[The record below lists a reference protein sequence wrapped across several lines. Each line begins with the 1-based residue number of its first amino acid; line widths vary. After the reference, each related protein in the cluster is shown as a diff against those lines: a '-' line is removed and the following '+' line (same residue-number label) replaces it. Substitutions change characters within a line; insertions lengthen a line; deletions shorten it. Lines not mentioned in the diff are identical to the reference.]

1 MSAPQASSP
10 DFRPSTLDFRL
21 SAPFPPRQALPMSGI
36 GKLMKQ
42 ATRMQQQME
51 RVQQDLANKTVEGI
65 AGGGV
70 VKVVAKCD
78 QTLASISIQPEAVNP
93 QDVAFLEAL
102 VLSAVNDAMAKAKEV
117 SNRELGSVTQGF
129 SIPGL
134 M

>member
-1 MSAPQASSP
+1 
-10 DFRPSTLDFRL
+10 
-21 SAPFPPRQALPMSGI
+21 MSGI

-51 RVQQDLANKTVEGI
+51 RVQQDLANKTVDGI
-65 AGGGV
+65 AGGGS

-78 QTLASISIQPEAVNP
+78 QTLVSIKISPDAVNP
-93 QDVAFLEAL
+93 QDVPFLEEL
-102 VLSAVNDAMAKAKEV
+102 ILTAVNDAMAKAKDTAAKEM
-117 SNRELGSVTQGF
+117 GSVTQGF

>member
-1 MSAPQASSP
+1 
-10 DFRPSTLDFRL
+10 
-21 SAPFPPRQALPMSGI
+21 MSGI

-51 RVQQDLANKTVEGI
+51 RVQQELASKTVEGI

-78 QTLASISIQPEAVNP
+78 QTLVSISIQPEAVNP

-102 VLSAVNDAMAKAKEV
+102 VLSAVNDAMGKAKETA
-117 SNRELGSVTQGF
+117 NRELGSVTQGF

>member
-1 MSAPQASSP
+1 
-10 DFRPSTLDFRL
+10 
-21 SAPFPPRQALPMSGI
+21 MSGI

-51 RVQQDLANKTVEGI
+51 RVQQDLASKTVDGI
-65 AGGGV
+65 AGGGI

-78 QTLASISIQPEAVNP
+78 QTLVSIKISPDAVNP
-93 QDVAFLEAL
+93 QDVAFLEEL
-102 VLSAVNDAMAKAKEV
+102 VLTAVNDAMAKAKDTAAKEM
-117 SNRELGSVTQGF
+117 GSVTQGF

>member
-1 MSAPQASSP
+1 MSS
-10 DFRPSTLDFRL
+10 
-21 SAPFPPRQALPMSGI
+21 I

-51 RVQQDLANKTVEGI
+51 RVQQELALKTVEGV
-65 AGGGV
+65 AGGGT

-78 QTLASISIQPEAVNP
+78 QTLASIKISPDAVNP
-93 QDVAFLEAL
+93 QDVPFLEDL
-102 VLSAVNDAMAKAKEV
+102 ILTAVNDAMNKAKETATKEMNAV
-117 SNRELGSVTQGF
+117 SQGF

>member
-1 MSAPQASSP
+1 
-10 DFRPSTLDFRL
+10 
-21 SAPFPPRQALPMSGI
+21 
-36 GKLMKQ
+36 MKQ

-65 AGGGV
+65 AGGGS

-78 QTLASISIQPEAVNP
+78 QTLVSIKISPDAVNP
-93 QDVAFLEAL
+93 QDVPFLEEL
-102 VLSAVNDAMAKAKEV
+102 ILTAVNDAMAKAKDTAAKEM
-117 SNRELGSVTQGF
+117 GSVTQGF

>member
-1 MSAPQASSP
+1 MSN
-10 DFRPSTLDFRL
+10 
-21 SAPFPPRQALPMSGI
+21 I

-51 RVQQDLANKTVEGI
+51 RVQQELALKTVEGI
-65 AGGGV
+65 AGGGT

-78 QTLASISIQPEAVNP
+78 QTLVSIKLSPDAVNP
-93 QDVAFLEAL
+93 QDVGFLEDL
-102 VLSAVNDAMAKAKEV
+102 IVTAVNDAMGKAKDTA
-117 SNRELGSVTQGF
+117 NREMNAVSQGF

>member
-1 MSAPQASSP
+1 
-10 DFRPSTLDFRL
+10 
-21 SAPFPPRQALPMSGI
+21 MSGI

-51 RVQQDLANKTVEGI
+51 RVQQELTQKTVDGI
-65 AGGGV
+65 AGGGT
-70 VKVVAKCD
+70 VKVVARCD

-102 VLSAVNDAMAKAKEV
+102 ILTAVNDAMGKAKETA
-117 SNRELGSVTQGF
+117 NRELGSVTQGF
-129 SIPGL
+129 SLPGL

>member
-1 MSAPQASSP
+1 
-10 DFRPSTLDFRL
+10 
-21 SAPFPPRQALPMSGI
+21 MSGI

-51 RVQQDLANKTVEGI
+51 RVQAELANKTVEGI
-65 AGGGV
+65 AGGGT

-78 QTLASISIQPEAVNP
+78 QTLVSIKISPDAVNP
-93 QDVAFLEAL
+93 QDVPFLEDL
-102 VLSAVNDAMAKAKEV
+102 IVTAVNDAMGKAKDTATKEMNAV
-117 SNRELGSVTQGF
+117 SQGF

>member
-1 MSAPQASSP
+1 
-10 DFRPSTLDFRL
+10 
-21 SAPFPPRQALPMSGI
+21 MSGI

-51 RVQQDLANKTVEGI
+51 RVQLELASKTVEGI

>member
-1 MSAPQASSP
+1 
-10 DFRPSTLDFRL
+10 
-21 SAPFPPRQALPMSGI
+21 
-36 GKLMKQ
+36 MKQ

-65 AGGGV
+65 AGGGS

-78 QTLASISIQPEAVNP
+78 QTLVSIKISPDAVNP
-93 QDVAFLEAL
+93 QDVPFLEEL
-102 VLSAVNDAMAKAKEV
+102 VLTAVNDAMAKAKDTAAKEM
-117 SNRELGSVTQGF
+117 GSVTQGF